1 MTITKAEFLSNG
13 PKVETFKHP
22 NGSEIVVRQLN
33 ELERAQFFTRFTAA
47 DGEIDRE
54 AFLYRSAILIQ
65 LSVIDESGKRMF
77 EESDVDSICL
87 LGSTFITPI
96 HEFLSEFN
104 GFNKEDG
111 VKAARKN
118 SGEAAVSA

>member
-1 MTITKAEFLSNG
+1 MAITKAEFLSNG

-33 ELERAQFFTRFTAA
+33 ELERAQYFTRFTAA

-54 AFLYRSAILIQ
+54 SFLQRSAILIQ
-65 LSVIDESGKRMF
+65 LSVIDEAGKHMF
-77 EESDVDSICL
+77 EESEVDSICA
-87 LGSTFITPI
+87 LGSTFISPI
-96 HEFLSEFN
+96 YDFLSEFN

-111 VKAARKN
+111 VRAARKN
-118 SGEAAVSA
+118 SGEAAASA